1 MQLNHIGPLE
11 GAYLASTHKRV
22 YPDSKVVGR
31 VYSGCLLFYKK
42 NIFIHSNTIFSRPFE
57 DVKRLLLN
65 EKPQKSLQLWK
76 ILNEPTKE
84 PLWAIL
90 NNNHFAQPED
100 TT

>member
-42 NIFIHSNTIFSRPFE
+42 NIFIHSNTIFSTPFE
-57 DVKRLLLN
+57 DVK
-65 EKPQKSLQLWK
+65 KITFKWK
-76 ILNEPTKE
+76 ASKE
-84 PLWAIL
+84 LTIMKNSEWA
-90 NNNHFAQPED
+90 H
-100 TT
+100 